1 MGDVVHLFLLKYLLL
16 RVICYYI
23 SYNFEHIESDGK
35 TEICYSYIGRFF
47 EDKRKYTARV
57 L

>member
-1 MGDVVHLFLLKYLLL
+1 MGEVVHLFLLKYLLL